1 MLSSAELSRLW
12 DTHAAA
18 LLLMARGRCGRVAG
32 TEAEDCVQEA
42 FIRLATQNP
51 VPNDPA
57 AWLMRVV
64 CNAAI
69 DALRMQR
76 RRIDRETQASNE
88 RPVWL
93 QPADAMALDT
103 PSSDEIQR
111 ALLLLDDVTR
121 DIVVAHLWND
131 MTFRQIAEVLEIS
144 SATAQRKYVAGIAAL
159 RSVMNTRTESNAHER

>member
-42 FIRLATQNP
+42 FIRLATQDP

-69 DALRMQR
+69 DAIRMQHR
-76 RRIDRETQASNE
+76 RVHREAQASNA
-88 RPVWL
+88 RPAWL
-93 QPADAMALDT
+93 QPADGTTLDA

-131 MTFRQIAEVLEIS
+131 MTFRQIAEVFDIS
-144 SATAQRKYVAGIAAL
+144 SATAHRKYEAGIAAL
-159 RSVMNTRTESNAHER
+159 RSVMKTRTESNAHER